1 MIKNIVFDMGQVF
14 VDFNPD
20 YFIGHYVTDREDAL
34 LLRTELFGKSEWAA
48 MDLGTMTE
56 EDLVEPVC
64 ARLPERLHF
73 AVKELLLHWQDYM
86 KVFHNLDPLV
96 AELKQN
102 GYSLYLLSNASV
114 SIHKFTKKITA
125 LQYFDGTFFSAD
137 VHYIKPDPTIY
148 RLFFETFSLRPEECF
163 FTDDR
168 SDNVEAGRRLGMEGF
183 VYAGEEQ
190 PLRDA
195 LRRAGVSLK
204 P

>member
-20 YFIGHYVTDREDAL
+20 HFIGHYVTDREDAL
-34 LLRTELFGKSEWAA
+34 LLRTELFGKSEWVE

-56 EDLVEPVC
+56 EDLVQPVC

-114 SIHKFTKKITA
+114 SIHKFTKKIMA

-137 VHYIKPDPTIY
+137 VHYIKPDPNIY
-148 RLFFETFSLRPEECF
+148 RLFFEKFSLRPEECF

-168 SDNVEAGRRLGMEGF
+168 ADNVEAGRRLGMEGF
-183 VYAGEEQ
+183 VYKGEEQ
-190 PLRDA
+190 PLRDT

>member
-1 MIKNIVFDMGQVF
+1 M
-14 VDFNPD
+14 DFNPD

-34 LLRTELFGKSEWAA
+34 LLRTELFGKSEWVA

-148 RLFFETFSLRPEECF
+148 RLFFETFSLRPGECF

>member
-34 LLRTELFGKSEWAA
+34 LLRTELFGKSEWVE

-56 EDLVEPVC
+56 EDLVQPVC

-114 SIHKFTKKITA
+114 SIHKFTKKIMA

-137 VHYIKPDPTIY
+137 VHYIKPDPNIY
-148 RLFFETFSLRPEECF
+148 RLFFEKFSLRPEECF

-168 SDNVEAGRRLGMEGF
+168 ADNVEAGRRLGMEGF
-183 VYAGEEQ
+183 VYKGEEQ
-190 PLRDA
+190 PLRDT